1 MMPVCVSV
9 TVSLAFGTT
18 APVASVTV
26 PSNVAFTAWDQPTA
40 AAAAINKDTVQSKR
54 RRDLDVNSFS
64 YRQGQR
70 PVQPS
75 SRHTPNPS
83 QAPARLPS
91 RRIFGVAELRF
102 RRIDGS
108 VVGPFQMDPLPMVL
122 VPAAQ
127 PPHCQSSEPDSQ

>member
-40 AAAAINKDTVQSKR
+40 AAAAINKERVQSKR
-54 RRDLDVNSFS
+54 RRDMVINSFS
-64 YRQGQR
+64 YSEVQG
-70 PVQPS
+70 PVQPP
-75 SRHTPNPS
+75 SRHPPKPS

-108 VVGPFQMDPLPMVL
+108 VVGPFQMDPLPMVDRKS
-122 VPAAQ
+122 VV
-127 PPHCQSSEPDSQ
+127 